1 MARLLGFVR
10 TSLFLGWLCVML
22 ATTTLAA
29 GIWAVQM
36 ATTVATMSAQAAA
49 AALAHRQQLARAVA
63 RAKAKARLQRLI
75 VAVPVIGA
83 GAIVYFEERDY
94 RDWLEENPEGTRQ
107 QYLCEMSALTA
118 EVIDEVLQDLPEL
131 LRPAPEIL
139 TASVPDCD

>member
-36 ATTVATMSAQAAA
+36 ATTVAAMSAQAAA

-94 RDWLEENPEGTRQ
+94 RDWLEENPR
-107 QYLCEMSALTA
+107 AH
-118 EVIDEVLQDLPEL
+118 
-131 LRPAPEIL
+131 
-139 TASVPDCD
+139 ASNICARCRL